1 MTQNTVTETSSAV
14 ELADLR
20 DSVRDFLAAKSDE
33 QRVRAAIET
42 ERGYD
47 EDLWQQ
53 MASQLSLPGL
63 ALPEQYGGDG
73 FTFTELQVVLEEL
86 GRTLTPSPFFASVV
100 LAAGAILATGDEVAA
115 QAYLPGIAS
124 GKTTATLA
132 VAEAAGL
139 WSFDELTTTARP
151 ADGTTTD
158 AGTGTGT
165 GGVGVGTG
173 GVGTGGGTGGV
184 GTGGGT
190 WRLTGTKQFVLHG
203 ATADLIIVAAH
214 TEEGPAF
221 FAVQPGNPAGSPGND
236 AVNRS
241 RDGTVGRAS
250 TTRSTLTRI
259 ALKTLDL
266 TRPMATLQFT
276 ETPATLIGAPG
287 TAGQALDAVLDR
299 AMTALAA
306 EQAGAAR
313 ACLEASAAYARE
325 RHQFGRPIGSFQ
337 AVKHKCA
344 DMLVK
349 VELAQAAAT
358 EAARAAAG
366 DPDAAPLAQAAA
378 VAHAVCSESLMF
390 VAAENIQVH
399 GGIGFTWEHPAHLY
413 FRRAKASQLMFGGP
427 GFYFEHLLRRSG
439 V

>member
-1 MTQNTVTETSSAV
+1 MSQQNTATEASSAA
-14 ELADLR
+14 ELAELR
-20 DSVRDFLAAKSDE
+20 DSVRDFLAAKSGE
-33 QRVRAAIET
+33 QQVRAAIET

-53 MASQLSLPGL
+53 MAEQLSLPGL
-63 ALPEQYGGDG
+63 ALPEEHGGDG
-73 FTFTELQVVLEEL
+73 FGFTELQVVLEEL
-86 GRTLTPSPFFASVV
+86 GRALTPSPFFASVV

-115 QAYLPGIAS
+115 KAYLPGIAS

-132 VAEAAGL
+132 VAESAGL
-139 WSFDELTTTARP
+139 WSFDQLNTTARP
-151 ADGTTTD
+151 
-158 AGTGTGT
+158 GTGN
-165 GGVGVGTG
+165 
-173 GVGTGGGTGGV
+173 
-184 GTGGGT
+184 
-190 WRLTGTKQFVLHG
+190 WLLTGTKQFVLHG
-203 ATADLIIVAAH
+203 TTADLLIVAAR
-214 TEEGPAF
+214 TDQGPAF
-221 FAVQPGNPAGSPGND
+221 FAVTPGHRAG
-236 AVNRS
+236 A
-241 RDGTVGRAS
+241 TVGDIADSSRELG
-250 TTRSTLTRI
+250 LTRT
-259 ALKTLDL
+259 ALRTLDL
-266 TRPMATLQFT
+266 TRPMATLEFSD
-276 ETPATLIGAPG
+276 TPATLIGAPG
-287 TAGQALDAVLDR
+287 TADRALDNVLDR

-313 ACLEASAAYARE
+313 ACLEASAGYARE

-349 VELAQAAAT
+349 AELAQAAAT

-366 DPDAAPLAQAAA
+366 DTGAAPLPQAAA

-427 GFYFEHLLRRSG
+427 GFYFEHLLKRSG
-439 V
+439 L

>member
-1 MTQNTVTETSSAV
+1 MTEASSAA
-14 ELADLR
+14 ELAELR
-20 DSVRDFLAAKSDE
+20 DSVRDFLAAKSGE
-33 QRVRAAIET
+33 QQVRAAIET

-53 MASQLSLPGL
+53 MGEQLSLPGL
-63 ALPEQYGGDG
+63 ALPEEYGGDG

-86 GRTLTPSPFFASVV
+86 GRALTPSPFFASVV
-100 LAAGAILATGDEVAA
+100 LAAGTILATGDEVAA
-115 QAYLPGIAS
+115 KAYLPGIAS

-132 VAEAAGL
+132 VAESAGL
-139 WSFDELTTTARP
+139 WSFDQLTTTARP
-151 ADGTTTD
+151 
-158 AGTGTGT
+158 GTGN
-165 GGVGVGTG
+165 
-173 GVGTGGGTGGV
+173 
-184 GTGGGT
+184 
-190 WRLTGTKQFVLHG
+190 WLLTGTKQFVLHG
-203 ATADLIIVAAH
+203 ATADLLIVAAH
-214 TEEGPAF
+214 TDQGPAF
-221 FAVQPGNPAGSPGND
+221 FAVQPGNP
-236 AVNRS
+236 R
-241 RDGTVGRAS
+241 T
-250 TTRSTLTRI
+250 TLTRTR
-259 ALKTLDL
+259 LRTLDL
-266 TRPMATLQFT
+266 TRPMATLEFSD
-276 ETPATLIGAPG
+276 TPATLIGA
-287 TAGQALDAVLDR
+287 AGAARPALDAVLDR

-366 DPDAAPLAQAAA
+366 DLGAAPLSQAAA

-427 GFYFEHLLRRSG
+427 GFYFEHLLHRSG
-439 V
+439 L

>member
-1 MTQNTVTETSSAV
+1 MMSQPNTVTETSSAA
-14 ELADLR
+14 ELAELR
-20 DSVRDFLAAKSDE
+20 MSVRDFLAAKSSE

-47 EDLWQQ
+47 EDLWRQ

-63 ALPEQYGGDG
+63 ALPEEYGGDG
-73 FTFTELQVVLEEL
+73 FTFAELQVVLEEL
-86 GRTLTPSPFFASVV
+86 GRALTPSPFFASVV
-100 LAAGAILATGDEVAA
+100 LAAGAILATGDEAAA

-124 GKTTATLA
+124 GTTTATLA

-139 WSFDELTTTARP
+139 WSFDELTTTARL
-151 ADGTTTD
+151 ADGASAD
-158 AGTGTGT
+158 AGAMS
-165 GGVGVGTG
+165 
-173 GVGTGGGTGGV
+173 
-184 GTGGGT
+184 
-190 WRLTGTKQFVLHG
+190 WRLTGAKQFVLHG
-203 ATADLIIVAAH
+203 TTADLIIVAAR
-214 TEEGPAF
+214 TDQGPAF
-221 FAVQPGNPAGSPGND
+221 FAVQPGNPTGATVND
-236 AVNRS
+236 SVNSTRGGMVA
-241 RDGTVGRAS
+241 DS
-250 TTRSTLTRI
+250 TTTRTTLTRT

-266 TRPMATLQFT
+266 TRPMATLEFA

-287 TAGQALDAVLDR
+287 TAGRTLDAVLDR

-344 DMLVK
+344 DMLVR
-349 VELAQAAAT
+349 VELAQAAAN

-439 V
+439 L

>member
-1 MTQNTVTETSSAV
+1 MSQPNTATETSSAA
-14 ELADLR
+14 ELAELR
-20 DSVRDFLAAKSDE
+20 DSVRDFLAAKSGE
-33 QRVRAAIET
+33 RRVRAAIET
-42 ERGYD
+42 EHGYD

-53 MASQLSLPGL
+53 MAEQLSLPGL
-63 ALPEQYGGDG
+63 ALPEEYGGDG
-73 FTFTELQVVLEEL
+73 FTFTELQVVLEEM
-86 GRTLTPSPFFASVV
+86 GRALTPSPLFASVV

-115 QAYLPGIAS
+115 KAYLPGIAS

-132 VAEAAGL
+132 VAESAGL
-139 WSFDELTTTARP
+139 WSFGELTTTARP
-151 ADGTTTD
+151 ADCASTADGASTACGT
-158 AGTGTGT
+158 AGGAA
-165 GGVGVGTG
+165 
-173 GVGTGGGTGGV
+173 GGGS
-184 GTGGGT
+184 
-190 WRLTGTKQFVLHG
+190 WLLTGTKQFVLHG
-203 ATADLIIVAAH
+203 ATADLLIVAAH
-214 TEEGPAF
+214 TEQGPAF
-221 FAVQPGNPAGSPGND
+221 FAVQPGNPAGITVND
-236 AVNRS
+236 IANSS
-241 RDGTVGRAS
+241 RGGTMSLTA
-250 TTRSTLTRI
+250 TTLTTLTRT

-276 ETPATLIGAPG
+276 ETPATLIGTPG
-287 TAGQALDAVLDR
+287 TADRALDAVLDR

-366 DPDAAPLAQAAA
+366 DPDAAPLPQAAA

-439 V
+439 L

>member
-1 MTQNTVTETSSAV
+1 MTQLNTGTETSSAA
-14 ELADLR
+14 ELAELR
-20 DSVRDFLAAKSDE
+20 SSVRDFLAAKSGE
-33 QRVRAAIET
+33 RQVRAAIQT

-47 EDLWQQ
+47 EDLWRQ
-53 MASQLSLPGL
+53 MAEQLALPGL
-63 ALPEQYGGDG
+63 ALPEEYGGDG
-73 FTFTELQVVLEEL
+73 FGFTELQVVLEEM
-86 GRTLTPSPFFASVV
+86 GRTLTPSPFLASVV
-100 LAAGAILATGDEVAA
+100 LAAGAMLAIGDEEAA
-115 QAYLPGIAS
+115 KAHLPGIAS
-124 GKTTATLA
+124 GKTTAALA
-132 VAEAAGL
+132 VAESAGL
-139 WSFDELTTTARP
+139 WSFDQLTATARP
-151 ADGTTTD
+151 ADGH
-158 AGTGTGT
+158 G
-165 GGVGVGTG
+165 
-173 GVGTGGGTGGV
+173 
-184 GTGGGT
+184 
-190 WRLTGTKQFVLHG
+190 WLLTGTKQFVLHG
-203 ATADLIIVAAH
+203 ATADLLVVAAH
-214 TEEGPAF
+214 TDQGPAF
-221 FAVQPGNPAGSPGND
+221 FAVQPGRLPG
-236 AVNRS
+236 A
-241 RDGTVGRAS
+241 
-250 TTRSTLTRI
+250 TLTRT
-259 ALKTLDL
+259 ALRTLDL
-266 TRPMATLQFT
+266 TRPMAAIQFSD
-276 ETPATLIGAPG
+276 TPATLIG
-287 TAGQALDAVLDR
+287 TAGAAGPALDAVLDR

-366 DPDAAPLAQAAA
+366 DPDAAPLPQAAA

-439 V
+439 W

>member
-1 MTQNTVTETSSAV
+1 MISQQNKATETSSAT
-14 ELADLR
+14 ELAELR
-20 DSVRDFLAAKSDE
+20 DSVRDFLAAKSGE

-47 EDLWQQ
+47 EELWQR
-53 MASQLSLPGL
+53 MAEQLSLPGL
-63 ALPEQYGGDG
+63 ALPEEYGGDG
-73 FTFTELQVVLEEL
+73 FTYTELQVVLEEL

-115 QAYLPGIAS
+115 KAYLPGIAS
-124 GKTTATLA
+124 GKTIATLA
-132 VAEAAGL
+132 VAESSGL
-139 WSFDELTTTARP
+139 WSFDALTTTARP
-151 ADGTTTD
+151 ADVASTD
-158 AGTGTGT
+158 AGAA
-165 GGVGVGTG
+165 
-173 GVGTGGGTGGV
+173 GGGS
-184 GTGGGT
+184 
-190 WRLTGTKQFVLHG
+190 WLLTGTKQFVLDG
-203 ATADLIIVAAH
+203 ATADLLIVAAH

-221 FAVQPGNPAGSPGND
+221 FAVQPGNAAGVTVND
-236 AVNRS
+236 AVNS
-241 RDGTVGRAS
+241 SGGAMVGRTA
-250 TTRSTLTRI
+250 TTGTTLTRTV
-259 ALKTLDL
+259 LKTLDL

-287 TAGQALDAVLDR
+287 TADRALEAVLDH

-439 V
+439 L

>member
-1 MTQNTVTETSSAV
+1 MTETSSAA
-14 ELADLR
+14 ELAELR
-20 DSVRDFLAAKSDE
+20 DSVRDFLAAKSGE
-33 QRVRAAIET
+33 QQVRAAIET
-42 ERGYD
+42 DRGYD
-47 EDLWQQ
+47 EDLWRQ
-53 MASQLSLPGL
+53 MASQLGLTGL
-63 ALPEQYGGDG
+63 ALPEEYGGDG
-73 FTFTELQVVLEEL
+73 FGFTELQVVLEEL
-86 GRTLTPSPFFASVV
+86 GRALTPSPFLASVV

-115 QAYLPGIAS
+115 KAYLPGIAS
-124 GKTTATLA
+124 GQTTAALA
-132 VAEAAGL
+132 IAESGGL
-139 WSFDELTTTARP
+139 WSFDALTTTARP
-151 ADGTTTD
+151 ASADG
-158 AGTGTGT
+158 GSTG
-165 GGVGVGTG
+165 
-173 GVGTGGGTGGV
+173 
-184 GTGGGT
+184 
-190 WRLTGTKQFVLHG
+190 WLLTGTKQLVLDG
-203 ATADLIIVAAH
+203 ATAGLLVVAAH
-214 TEEGPAF
+214 TGHGPAF
-221 FAVQPGNPAGSPGND
+221 FAVQADAPG
-236 AVNRS
+236 
-241 RDGTVGRAS
+241 
-250 TTRSTLTRI
+250 LTRT

-266 TRPMATLQFT
+266 TRPMATLTFSD
-276 ETPATLIGAPG
+276 TPATLIG
-287 TAGQALDAVLDR
+287 TAGAAGPALDAVLDR

-366 DPDAAPLAQAAA
+366 DPDAAPLPQAAA